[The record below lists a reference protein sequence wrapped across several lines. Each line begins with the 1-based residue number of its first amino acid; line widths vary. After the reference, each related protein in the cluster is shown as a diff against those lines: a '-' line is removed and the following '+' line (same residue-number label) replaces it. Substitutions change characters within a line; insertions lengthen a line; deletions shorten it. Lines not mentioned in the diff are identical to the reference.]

1 VVDMLE
7 EQFKI
12 IQTLLEFDELTI
24 EQQIEG
30 IDAVNDI
37 MQAIN
42 EKPIVI
48 EEPEDVPDPNDETGD
63 TGDTDGTP
71 ITVENFRGT
80 GLGDGRIADLAQDG
94 ITTVEQLV
102 ELGQGGIDELDGISS
117 NNAVKIFDRAIQ
129 LIRE

>member
-1 VVDMLE
+1 MLDK
-7 EQFKI
+7 QFETIKE
-12 IQTLLEFDELTI
+12 LLMLDGLTI

-71 ITVENFRGT
+71 ITVEDFRGT

-117 NNAVKIFDRAIQ
+117 NNAVKIFDRAVE
-129 LIRE
+129 LIGE